1 MVADSEKI
9 VLSGTQRQLTGSRRE
24 RLRSLAMIGLSA
36 SMVTSIILVASGLF
50 LLLLTSSV
58 IWLLGH
64 VGTENATWNEKLYQL
79 IFTGTELGYGVSAIF
94 PAVLGTLALV
104 ILMTAFVAPLGVA
117 TALYLTEY
125 ARPTWYTKL
134 IRISIT
140 NLAGVP
146 AIIYGVFGLG
156 FFVYGLGGQVDQL
169 FFGDQLPNPT
179 FGTPGLLWAALTM
192 ALLNLPVV
200 IVAVTEGLDAL
211 PGDLREASVAL
222 GATHGETVFKTVL
235 PAAMPSVFT
244 GLILATARA
253 AGEVAPLLLV
263 GAVKFAPA
271 LPFSDRLP
279 FIELEQKFMHVGFQL
294 FDAVLFNRIGP
305 GDVGWIAS
313 VALILVLLISILN
326 LFAIAFRAVILGRQE
341 PANPF

>member
-1 MVADSEKI
+1 VSEANKKF
-9 VLSGTQRQLTGSRRE
+9 LSSTYRQLTGSRLE

-36 SMVTSIILVASGLF
+36 SMVTTIILISSGLF
-50 LLLLTSSV
+50 LLLVTSALS
-58 IWLLGH
+58 WLIG
-64 VGTENATWNEKLYQL
+64 GSGPEGANWSTKLYSL
-79 IFTGTELGYGVSAIF
+79 VFTGSDLGNGISAVFPAIF
-94 PAVLGTLALV
+94 GTLALV
-104 ILMTAFVAPLGVA
+104 ILMTVFVAPLGVA

-169 FFGDQLPNPT
+169 FFSDQLPNPT

-192 ALLNLPVV
+192 ALLNLPIV

-211 PGDLREASVAL
+211 PSDLREASVAL
-222 GATHGETVFKTVL
+222 GATQGETVFKAVL

-244 GLILATARA
+244 GLILATART

-263 GAVKFAPA
+263 GAVKFAPS
-271 LPFSDRLP
+271 LPFSERLP

-294 FDAVLFNRIGP
+294 FDAVLFNRVDP
-305 GDVGWIAS
+305 GDLGWIAS
-313 VALILVLLISILN
+313 VALVLVLLISSLN
-326 LFAIAFRAVILGRQE
+326 LIAIAVRALVLGRQE
-341 PANPF
+341 VANPF

>member
-1 MVADSEKI
+1 MVADSKKI

-58 IWLLGH
+58 SWLLGH
-64 VGTENATWNEKLYQL
+64 VGTEDATWNEKLYQL

-104 ILMTAFVAPLGVA
+104 ILMTAFVAPFGVA

-222 GATHGETVFKTVL
+222 GATHGETVFKAVL

-244 GLILATARA
+244 GLILAIARA

>member
-1 MVADSEKI
+1 MSEGNKKF
-9 VLSGTQRQLTGSRRE
+9 LSSTHRQLTGSRLE

-36 SMVTSIILVASGLF
+36 SMVTTIILISSGLF
-50 LLLLTSSV
+50 LLLVTSALS
-58 IWLLGH
+58 WLIG
-64 VGTENATWNEKLYQL
+64 GSGPEGANWSTKLYSL
-79 IFTGTELGYGVSAIF
+79 VFTGSDLGNGISAVFPAIF
-94 PAVLGTLALV
+94 GTLALV
-104 ILMTAFVAPLGVA
+104 ILMTVFVAPLGVA

-169 FFGDQLPNPT
+169 FFSDQLPNPT

-192 ALLNLPVV
+192 ALLNLPIV

-211 PGDLREASVAL
+211 PSDLREASVAL
-222 GATHGETVFKTVL
+222 GATQGETVFKAVL

-244 GLILATARA
+244 GLILATART

-263 GAVKFAPA
+263 GAVKFAPS
-271 LPFSDRLP
+271 LPFSERLP

-294 FDAVLFNRIGP
+294 FDAVLFNRVDP
-305 GDVGWIAS
+305 GDLGWIAS
-313 VALILVLLISILN
+313 VALVLVLLISSLN
-326 LFAIAFRAVILGRQE
+326 LIAIAVRALVLGRQE
-341 PANPF
+341 VANPF

>member
-1 MVADSEKI
+1 
-9 VLSGTQRQLTGSRRE
+9 
-24 RLRSLAMIGLSA
+24 
-36 SMVTSIILVASGLF
+36 MVTTIILISSGLF
-50 LLLLTSSV
+50 LLLVTSALS
-58 IWLLGH
+58 WLIG
-64 VGTENATWNEKLYQL
+64 GSGPEGANWSTKLYSL
-79 IFTGTELGYGVSAIF
+79 VFTGSDLGNGISAVFPAIF
-94 PAVLGTLALV
+94 GTLALV
-104 ILMTAFVAPLGVA
+104 ILMTVFVAPLGVA

-169 FFGDQLPNPT
+169 FFSDQLPNPT

-192 ALLNLPVV
+192 ALLNLPIV

-211 PGDLREASVAL
+211 PSDLREASVAL
-222 GATHGETVFKTVL
+222 GATQGETVFKAVL

-244 GLILATARA
+244 GLILATART

-263 GAVKFAPA
+263 GAVKFAPS
-271 LPFSDRLP
+271 LPFSECLP

-294 FDAVLFNRIGP
+294 FDAVLFNRVDP
-305 GDVGWIAS
+305 GDLGWIAS
-313 VALILVLLISILN
+313 VALVLVLLISSLN
-326 LFAIAFRAVILGRQE
+326 LIAIAVRALVLGRQE
-341 PANPF
+341 VANPF

>member
-9 VLSGTQRQLTGSRRE
+9 VLPGTQRQLTGSRRE

-50 LLLLTSSV
+50 LLLLTSSLS
-58 IWLLGH
+58 WLLGH
-64 VGTENATWNEKLYQL
+64 VGTENSTWSEKLYQL

-211 PGDLREASVAL
+211 PVDLREASVAL
-222 GATHGETVFKTVL
+222 GATHGETVFKAVL

-305 GDVGWIAS
+305 GDIGWIAS
-313 VALILVLLISILN
+313 VALILVLLISTLN

>member
-1 MVADSEKI
+1 MGSESKKR
-9 VLSGTQRQLTGSRRE
+9 VLSGSQRQLAGSRRE

-36 SMVTSIILVASGLF
+36 SMVTTIILIASGLF
-50 LLLLTSSV
+50 LLLLINSLSWF
-58 IWLLGH
+58 IGSP
-64 VGTENATWNEKLYQL
+64 GAETESWSAKLYSL
-79 IFTGTELGYGVSAIF
+79 VLTGADVGYGVSAVY

-104 ILMTAFVAPLGVA
+104 IMMTLFVAPLGVA

-125 ARPTWYTKL
+125 ARPTWYTRL
-134 IRISIT
+134 IRISVT

-169 FFGDQLPNPT
+169 FFAETLPNPT

-200 IVAVTEGLDAL
+200 IVAVTEGLDTL

-222 GATHGETVFKTVL
+222 GATHGETVFKAVL
-235 PAAMPSVFT
+235 PAAMPSVFS
-244 GLILATARA
+244 GLILATART

-263 GAVKFAPA
+263 GAVKFAPSI
-271 LPFSDRLP
+271 PFSDRLP

-294 FDAVLFNRIGP
+294 FDAALFNRIGP
-305 GDVGWIAS
+305 GDLGWVAS
-313 VALILVLLISILN
+313 VALVLVLLISGLN
-326 LFAIAFRAVILGRQE
+326 LIAVASRAVILGRQE
-341 PANPF
+341 WASPF

>member
-1 MVADSEKI
+1 MSEANKKF
-9 VLSGTQRQLTGSRRE
+9 LSSTHRQLTGSRLE

-36 SMVTSIILVASGLF
+36 SMVTTIILISSGLF
-50 LLLLTSSV
+50 LLLVTSALS
-58 IWLLGH
+58 WLLGSS
-64 VGTENATWNEKLYQL
+64 GPEGANWSTKLYSL
-79 IFTGTELGYGVSAIF
+79 AFTGAELGNGISAVFPAIF
-94 PAVLGTLALV
+94 GTLALV
-104 ILMTAFVAPLGVA
+104 ILMTVFVAPLGVA

-169 FFGDQLPNPT
+169 FFSDQLPNPT

-192 ALLNLPVV
+192 ALLNLPIV

-211 PGDLREASVAL
+211 PSDLREASIAL
-222 GATHGETVFKTVL
+222 GATQGETVFKAVL

-244 GLILATARA
+244 GLILATART

-263 GAVKFAPA
+263 GAVKFAPS
-271 LPFSDRLP
+271 LPFSERLP

-294 FDAVLFNRIGP
+294 FDAVLFNRVDP
-305 GDVGWIAS
+305 GDLGWVAS
-313 VALILVLLISILN
+313 VALVLALLISSLN
-326 LFAIAFRAVILGRQE
+326 LIAIAFRALVLGRQE
-341 PANPF
+341 VANPF

>member
-1 MVADSEKI
+1 MSDMQAAL
-9 VLSGTQRQLTGSRRE
+9 LSSSKRQLIGSRRD
-24 RLRSLAMIGLSA
+24 RVRSLAMIGLSA
-36 SMVTSIILVASGLF
+36 SMVSVILLIASGLF
-50 LLLLTSSV
+50 LLLFVNSLEWLSVASNDRGISVVELISSLFLSGSD
-58 IWLLGH
+58 IGSGL
-64 VGTENATWNEKLYQL
+64 
-79 IFTGTELGYGVSAIF
+79 SAIF
-94 PAVLGTLALV
+94 PAIVGTLALV
-104 ILMTAFVAPLGVA
+104 ILMTLFVAPLGVA

-125 ARPTWYTKL
+125 ARQTWYTKL

-156 FFVYGLGGQVDQL
+156 FFVYGLGGQVDEL
-169 FFGDQLPNPT
+169 FFADRLPSPT
-179 FGTPGLLWAALTM
+179 FGTPGLLWAALTL

-211 PGDLREASVAL
+211 PDDLREASIAL
-222 GATHGETVFKTVL
+222 GATKGETVFRAVL
-235 PAAMPSVFT
+235 PAALPSVFT

-263 GAVKFAPA
+263 GAVKFAPS
-271 LPFSDRLP
+271 LPFSARAP

-294 FDAVLFNRIGP
+294 FDAVLFNRVEP
-305 GDVGWIAS
+305 GDLGWIS
-313 VALILVLLISILN
+313 TVALVLVILIFILN
-326 LFAIAFRAVILGRQE
+326 LIAVGFRTVILRRRV

>member
-1 MVADSEKI
+1 
-9 VLSGTQRQLTGSRRE
+9 
-24 RLRSLAMIGLSA
+24 
-36 SMVTSIILVASGLF
+36 MVTTIILISSGLF
-50 LLLLTSSV
+50 LLLVTSALS
-58 IWLLGH
+58 WLIG
-64 VGTENATWNEKLYQL
+64 GSGPEGANWSTKLYSL
-79 IFTGTELGYGVSAIF
+79 VFTGSDLGNGISAVFPAIF
-94 PAVLGTLALV
+94 GTLALV
-104 ILMTAFVAPLGVA
+104 ILMTVFVAPLGVA

-169 FFGDQLPNPT
+169 FFSDQLPNPT

-192 ALLNLPVV
+192 ALLNLPIV

-211 PGDLREASVAL
+211 PSDLREASVAL
-222 GATHGETVFKTVL
+222 GATQGETVFKAVL

-244 GLILATARA
+244 GLILATART

-263 GAVKFAPA
+263 GAVKFAPS
-271 LPFSDRLP
+271 LPFSERLP

-294 FDAVLFNRIGP
+294 FDAVLFNRVDP
-305 GDVGWIAS
+305 GDLGWIAS
-313 VALILVLLISILN
+313 VALVLVLLISSLN
-326 LFAIAFRAVILGRQE
+326 LIAIAVRALVLGRQE
-341 PANPF
+341 VANPF

>member
-9 VLSGTQRQLTGSRRE
+9 ILSGTQRQLMGARRE

-58 IWLLGH
+58 SWLLGH

-222 GATHGETVFKTVL
+222 GATHGETVFKAVL

-313 VALILVLLISILN
+313 VALILVLLISTLN
-326 LFAIAFRAVILGRQE
+326 LFAIAFRAVILRRQE

>member
-1 MVADSEKI
+1 MVSETDKI
-9 VLSGTQRQLTGSRRE
+9 LLSGTKRQLAGSRLE

-36 SMVTSIILVASGLF
+36 SMVTTIILVASGLF
-50 LLLLTSSV
+50 LLLSISSV
-58 IWLLGH
+58 TWLLG
-64 VGTENATWNEKLYQL
+64 VEGAENLAWTEKLYNL
-79 IFTGTELGYGVSAIF
+79 IFTGAELGYGVSAVF
-94 PAVLGTLALV
+94 PAILGTVALV

-211 PGDLREASVAL
+211 PRDLREASVAL
-222 GATHGETVFKTVL
+222 GATHGETVFKAVL

-263 GAVKFAPA
+263 GAVKFAPS

-294 FDAVLFNRIGP
+294 FDAVLFNRIEP
-305 GDVGWIAS
+305 GDLGWVAS
-313 VALILVLLISILN
+313 VALVLVLLISGLN
-326 LFAIAFRAVILGRQE
+326 LVAIASRAIILGRQE

>member
-1 MVADSEKI
+1 
-9 VLSGTQRQLTGSRRE
+9 
-24 RLRSLAMIGLSA
+24 
-36 SMVTSIILVASGLF
+36 
-50 LLLLTSSV
+50 
-58 IWLLGH
+58 
-64 VGTENATWNEKLYQL
+64 
-79 IFTGTELGYGVSAIF
+79 
-94 PAVLGTLALV
+94 
-104 ILMTAFVAPLGVA
+104 
-117 TALYLTEY
+117 
-125 ARPTWYTKL
+125 
-134 IRISIT
+134 
-140 NLAGVP
+140 
-146 AIIYGVFGLG
+146 
-156 FFVYGLGGQVDQL
+156 
-169 FFGDQLPNPT
+169 
-179 FGTPGLLWAALTM
+179 
-192 ALLNLPVV
+192 
-200 IVAVTEGLDAL
+200 
-211 PGDLREASVAL
+211 
-222 GATHGETVFKTVL
+222 
-235 PAAMPSVFT
+235 MPSVFT